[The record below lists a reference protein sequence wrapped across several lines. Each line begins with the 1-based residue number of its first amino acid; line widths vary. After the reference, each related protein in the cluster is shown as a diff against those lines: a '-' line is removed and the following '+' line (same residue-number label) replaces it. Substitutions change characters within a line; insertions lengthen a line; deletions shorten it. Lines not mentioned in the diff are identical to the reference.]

1 MFTTRD
7 YLSSPFRNKQIF
19 GLWNSCCFFLVNTG
33 TLRML
38 KSLSNTTRESGE
50 SVKLRCEVSGDPP
63 PNRFRW
69 YKNEAPVL
77 EEKGRVVVRKY
88 RTGSSIHGSRL
99 RISDVDTHDTGYYKC
114 EASNGVDRVEST
126 GIVIVRMG
134 KWILMTKI
142 LLYTKHH
149 SFFNQNTL
157 LLSNM
162 KGAPVGQSGPVPS
175 SPNFQQPSFPS
186 FGGVP
191 VR

>member
-1 MFTTRD
+1 MDFE
-7 YLSSPFRNKQIF
+7 IHVV
-19 GLWNSCCFFLVNTG
+19 FFLVNTG

-142 LLYTKHH
+142 YTNHH
-149 SFFNQNTL
+149 VL
-157 LLSNM
+157 
-162 KGAPVGQSGPVPS
+162 
-175 SPNFQQPSFPS
+175 
-186 FGGVP
+186 
-191 VR
+191 

>member
-1 MFTTRD
+1 
-7 YLSSPFRNKQIF
+7 
-19 GLWNSCCFFLVNTG
+19 
-33 TLRML
+33 ML
-38 KSLSNTTRESGE
+38 KALSNTTRESGE

-134 KWILMTKI
+134 KFWTISYSNCSL
-142 LLYTKHH
+142 H
-149 SFFNQNTL
+149 STMDNHI
-157 LLSNM
+157 
-162 KGAPVGQSGPVPS
+162 
-175 SPNFQQPSFPS
+175 
-186 FGGVP
+186 
-191 VR
+191 

>member
-1 MFTTRD
+1 MVYRRTYSTFK
-7 YLSSPFRNKQIF
+7 LNISF
-19 GLWNSCCFFLVNTG
+19 FFLNHEG

-38 KSLSNTTRESGE
+38 KALSNTTRESGE

-134 KWILMTKI
+134 KLFLIFLN
-142 LLYTKHH
+142 
-149 SFFNQNTL
+149 SFL
-157 LLSNM
+157 LLSRIPFLLNC
-162 KGAPVGQSGPVPS
+162 
-175 SPNFQQPSFPS
+175 
-186 FGGVP
+186 
-191 VR
+191 